1 MRLCVERYI
10 ARFKM
15 GHLNLPNFFQI
26 ITNASCDPIL
36 PNITSFYP
44 FQAPYFSFLIVFFN
58 NINGFTEMKIVKD
71 GIVTK

>member
-15 GHLNLPNFFQI
+15 GHPNLPNFFEI
-26 ITNASCDPIL
+26 VTSASCDPIE

-44 FQAPYFSFLIVFFN
+44 FQAPYFSFPILFLE
-58 NINGFTEMKIVKD
+58 NINGFTEMKTV
-71 GIVTK
+71 

>member
-44 FQAPYFSFLIVFFN
+44 FQAPYFSFLIVFSKK
-58 NINGFTEMKIVKD
+58 INGFTEMKTVKH